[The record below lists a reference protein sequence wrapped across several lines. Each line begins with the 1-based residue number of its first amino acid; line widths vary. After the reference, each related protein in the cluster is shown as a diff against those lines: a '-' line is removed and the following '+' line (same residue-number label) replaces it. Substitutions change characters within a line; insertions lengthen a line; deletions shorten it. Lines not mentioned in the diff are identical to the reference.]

1 MKHAVPGAV
10 CVEVRRVRGS
20 APREAGARMLVSP
33 EGTQGSIGGGNLEF
47 TAAVRAA
54 ALLRSWRE
62 NPARVAELSEIHAL
76 GPALGQCCGGSV
88 TLSYQPW
95 FEAALPAPA
104 PLFHL
109 QLHGAGHVGRALVE
123 ALRRLPCTIDW
134 IDARADA
141 FPAMPEDAG
150 PARIARRRMKA
161 PEDAVANAPKG
172 SLFLVMTHSHA
183 LDWSICDAILR
194 RDFRFAGLI
203 GSATKRARFESR
215 WRAAGIPPAAIAR
228 LACPIGLPGITGKQ
242 PEIIALSVAA
252 QLLEVAGREAADT
265 ARRDHG
271 AEPAS
276 CAGCA
281 AMPVCDH
288 S

>member
-1 MKHAVPGAV
+1 
-10 CVEVRRVRGS
+10 
-20 APREAGARMLVSP
+20 MLVSP

-47 TAAVRAA
+47 TAIARAA
-54 ALLRSWRE
+54 ALLDAWRE
-62 NPARVAELSEIHAL
+62 NPARVAELSEIHPL

-95 FEAALPAPA
+95 FETALPAPV

-123 ALRRLPCTIDW
+123 VLRRLPCTIDW
-134 IDARADA
+134 IDARANA
-141 FPAMPEDAG
+141 FPAMAEDAG
-150 PARIARRRMKA
+150 PARVIRRQMEV
-161 PEDAVANAPKG
+161 PEDAVADAPEG

-183 LDWSICDAILR
+183 LDWSICEAILR
-194 RDFRFAGLI
+194 RRDFPYAGLI
-203 GSATKRARFESR
+203 GSATKRARFTSR
-215 WRAAGIPPAAIAR
+215 WRAAGISAAAIAR

-252 QLLEVAGREAADT
+252 QLLELAGHEAADT
-265 ARRDHG
+265 ARGDHG

-281 AMPVCDH
+281 ALPVCDH